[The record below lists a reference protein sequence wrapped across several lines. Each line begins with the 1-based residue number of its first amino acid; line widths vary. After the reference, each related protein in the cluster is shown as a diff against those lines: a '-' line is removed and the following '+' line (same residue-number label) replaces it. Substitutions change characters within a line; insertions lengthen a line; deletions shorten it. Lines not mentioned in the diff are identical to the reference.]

1 MEVFIFGVTQAP
13 EIMAQPEIQRHY
25 TAEEYFVLEAQN
37 EMRHEYL
44 GGEIFAM
51 AGATIPHNLI
61 KGNIVAGLRPGVRQR
76 GCRLYDESVRL
87 AVQDD
92 FHYTYPDI
100 MVSCDPADR
109 RDPLLIRQPVLIVEV
124 LSPSTA
130 DYDRSRKFNQYKKI
144 ASLRHY
150 ILVSQ
155 TAWVLEW
162 FRRDDAGQ
170 WIYTVLSET
179 TDVLEI
185 ADLNLRLPLAE
196 VYEDTDV
203 APLQLASAPKPPRY

>member
-1 MEVFIFGVTQAP
+1 MG
-13 EIMAQPEIQRHY
+13 QPNQRRRY
-25 TAEEYFVLEAQN
+25 TPEEYLALEASS
-37 EMRHEYL
+37 EERHEYFD
-44 GGEIFAM
+44 GEVFAM
-51 AGATIPHNLI
+51 AGGTKSHNLI
-61 KGNIVAGLRPGVRQR
+61 KGNIMAGLRAGVRQS
-76 GCRLYDESVRL
+76 GCRVYDESVRL

-92 FHYTYPDI
+92 FHYTYPD
-100 MVSCDPADR
+100 VVVTCDPADR
-109 RDPLLIRQPVLIVEV
+109 RDAYLIRQPVLIVEV

-130 DYDRSRKFNQYKKI
+130 DYDRSRKFTQYQKI

-170 WIYTVLSET
+170 WIYTVFS
-179 TDVLEI
+179 DPAAVLEI
-185 ADLNLRLPLAE
+185 PELNLRLPLNA

-203 APLQLASAPKPPRY
+203 APLAVAEEPAGPRW